1 MNKTILAFASLLFLL
16 PSCSRNSS
24 ESDLF
29 KDKYDLDKRI
39 QSFNDIHLEM
49 SLKPFKVNNR
59 DSIDQVCRNV
69 FIQWAPLLRHADTIS
84 VMLWTA
90 DGSEILNYTGDDN
103 QRLEWSQYVGNP
115 NTDHEVNSGPK
126 ELSLHQRAYDYI
138 PNPPQYTYGDLKY
151 IVSALKRHGERLTGK
166 VVRIGETFDPG
177 PEFAKSEFKY
187 KKHPEI
193 CMGNTMGAK
202 TFVCCYAT
210 LNEDKEHY
218 AGYPSGIPQ
227 GTPFGTFFG
236 KQSQHFLT
244 DMGFDFLWFS
254 NGLGFGM
261 ETWGSTGAV
270 FDGKQFHPEK
280 LNDTREKITDFWNKF
295 RAECPD
301 IRIETRGTNIS
312 VGADL
317 AKDGVDL
324 KAIYNGNFNL
334 LPPPN
339 SPWAALD
346 GNFGLELA
354 GYMSRISELTDD
366 RNLFRYYI
374 HDPWWTNSPW
384 LDRYGRE
391 AHDIYLPMA
400 VARIDREGKV
410 KLPTHFTLLTID
422 DSYGNMPEQVPSEMI
437 PHLLQGRRT
446 APDQPGLIVW
456 VYPFDEYHD
465 WAHKQPERVK
475 EIYYGDWFI
484 QQAINDGF
492 PLNTVV
498 STGNFVEL
506 MKAGKKTFDESIL
519 VSIVPDA
526 GSDLEKQLIQFVK
539 KGGKLFVYGPSS
551 HASQKFLDFL
561 NIKQVE
567 PISGEM
573 RVQTQLRSDLIKT
586 PGSSILRHNEDMSG
600 GGIET
605 LVNNTSDPSTK
616 VLAQAFMGAQK
627 RDIAI
632 QRQEKDWNGGM
643 VVYLRG
649 TNSATYRGGHLLTP
663 DNPKQRFNGSSLLR
677 YSLNN
682 MGYSVY
688 FDKLEA
694 DMRNPINCI
703 SRNDNAFYF
712 SGFTPNQ
719 TIEQQWLFPQGAPI
733 FTGYETELRNG
744 IAHYRMPKSY
754 QEECRVFVKQEK
766 GIISCYEVA
775 PVEWKVK
782 RRIGINGL
790 KQATVRIYPGVDD
803 ANFKVVNNIGYPYNK
818 PSLELKKGSDF
829 SGTYYEFTDITGEL
843 IAVW

>member
-16 PSCSRNSS
+16 PSCSRNR
-24 ESDLF
+24 SDLF

-354 GYMSRISELTDD
+354 GYMSRISELPDD
-366 RNLFRYYI
+366 RYLFRYYI
-374 HDPWWTNSPW
+374 HDPWWANSPW

-465 WAHKQPERVK
+465 WAHKQLERVK

-663 DNPKQRFNGSSLLR
+663 DNPKQWFNGSSLLR

>member
-1 MNKTILAFASLLFLL
+1 MI
-16 PSCSRNSS
+16 
-24 ESDLF
+24 F

-103 QRLEWSQYVGNP
+103 QQLEWSQYVGNP
-115 NTDHEVNSGPK
+115 NTDHEVNSGPE

-138 PNPPQYTYGDLKY
+138 PTPPQYTYGDLKY
-151 IVSALKRHGERLTGK
+151 IVSALKKQGEQLTGK

-218 AGYPSGIPQ
+218 AGYPSGIPE
-227 GTPFGTFFG
+227 GTPFGTFLG

-261 ETWGSTGAV
+261 ETWGSTGAI

-280 LNDTREKITDFWNKF
+280 LNDTKEKIIDFWTKF

-301 IRIETRGTNIS
+301 FRIETRGTNIS

-324 KAIYNGNFNL
+324 KAIYNGGFNL

-354 GYMSRISELTDD
+354 GYMSRISELPDD
-366 RNLFRYYI
+366 RYLFRYYT
-374 HDPWWTNSPW
+374 HDPWWANSPW

-400 VARIDREGKV
+400 VTRIDADGNV
-410 KLPTHFTLLTID
+410 KLPTHLTFLTID
-422 DSYGNMPEQVPSEMI
+422 DSYGNMPEQVPSEVI
-437 PHLLQGRRT
+437 PHILQGRRT
-446 APDQPGLIVW
+446 SPDQPGLIVW

-465 WAHKQPERVK
+465 WAYKQPERIE

-492 PLNTVV
+492 PMNTVV
-498 STGNFVEL
+498 SSGNFTKL
-506 MKAGKKTFDESIL
+506 MEEGKNTFDESIL

-526 GSDLEKQLIQFVK
+526 GSEMEKQLMKFVEN
-539 KGGKLFVYGPSS
+539 GGKLFVYGPSS
-551 HASQKFLDFL
+551 HASKEFLDFL
-561 NIKQVE
+561 NIKTVE

-573 RVQTQLRSDLIKT
+573 KMKLRLKSDRIKV
-586 PGSSILRHNEDMSG
+586 PGSDILKHNADMSG

-605 LVNNTSDPSTK
+605 VVNNSADPGTK
-616 VLAQAFMGAQK
+616 VLAQAFLGNQK
-627 RDIAI
+627 RDVVV
-632 QRQEKDWNGGM
+632 QRQEKEWNGGM
-643 VVYLRG
+643 VTYLRG

-663 DNPKQRFNGSSLLR
+663 DNPDKWFNGSSLLR
-677 YSLNN
+677 YSLDN
-682 MGYSVY
+682 MGYSIH
-688 FDKLEA
+688 FDKLKA
-694 DMRNPINCI
+694 GLKNPINCI
-703 SRNDNAFYF
+703 SRCDNAFYF

-744 IAHYRMPKSY
+744 MAHYRMPKSY
-754 QEECRVFVKQEK
+754 QEECRVFVKQDE
-766 GIISCYEVA
+766 GVVSCYEVA
-775 PVEWKVK
+775 PVEWNVK

-790 KQATVRIYPGVDD
+790 KQATVRIYPGADD
-803 ANFKVVNNIGYPYNK
+803 THFEVVNNVGYPYNK
-818 PSLELKKGSDF
+818 PSLERKKGTDYA
-829 SGTYYEFTDITGEL
+829 GTYYEFENITGEL
-843 IAVW
+843 IAIW

>member
-1 MNKTILAFASLLFLL
+1 
-16 PSCSRNSS
+16 
-24 ESDLF
+24 
-29 KDKYDLDKRI
+29 
-39 QSFNDIHLEM
+39 
-49 SLKPFKVNNR
+49 
-59 DSIDQVCRNV
+59 
-69 FIQWAPLLRHADTIS
+69 
-84 VMLWTA
+84 
-90 DGSEILNYTGDDN
+90 
-103 QRLEWSQYVGNP
+103 
-115 NTDHEVNSGPK
+115 
-126 ELSLHQRAYDYI
+126 
-138 PNPPQYTYGDLKY
+138 
-151 IVSALKRHGERLTGK
+151 
-166 VVRIGETFDPG
+166 
-177 PEFAKSEFKY
+177 
-187 KKHPEI
+187 
-193 CMGNTMGAK
+193 
-202 TFVCCYAT
+202 
-210 LNEDKEHY
+210 
-218 AGYPSGIPQ
+218 
-227 GTPFGTFFG
+227 
-236 KQSQHFLT
+236 
-244 DMGFDFLWFS
+244 
-254 NGLGFGM
+254 
-261 ETWGSTGAV
+261 
-270 FDGKQFHPEK
+270 
-280 LNDTREKITDFWNKF
+280 
-295 RAECPD
+295 
-301 IRIETRGTNIS
+301 
-312 VGADL
+312 
-317 AKDGVDL
+317 
-324 KAIYNGNFNL
+324 
-334 LPPPN
+334 
-339 SPWAALD
+339 
-346 GNFGLELA
+346 
-354 GYMSRISELTDD
+354 
-366 RNLFRYYI
+366 
-374 HDPWWTNSPW
+374 
-384 LDRYGRE
+384 
-391 AHDIYLPMA
+391 
-400 VARIDREGKV
+400 
-410 KLPTHFTLLTID
+410 
-422 DSYGNMPEQVPSEMI
+422 MI

>member
-1 MNKTILAFASLLFLL
+1 
-16 PSCSRNSS
+16 
-24 ESDLF
+24 
-29 KDKYDLDKRI
+29 
-39 QSFNDIHLEM
+39 
-49 SLKPFKVNNR
+49 
-59 DSIDQVCRNV
+59 
-69 FIQWAPLLRHADTIS
+69 
-84 VMLWTA
+84 MLWTA

-103 QRLEWSQYVGNP
+103 QQLEWSQYVGNP
-115 NTDHEVNSGPK
+115 NTDHEVNSGPE

-138 PNPPQYTYGDLKY
+138 PTPPQYTYGDLKY
-151 IVSALKRHGERLTGK
+151 IVSALKKQGEQLTGK

-218 AGYPSGIPQ
+218 AGYPSGIPE
-227 GTPFGTFFG
+227 GTPFGTFLG

-261 ETWGSTGAV
+261 ETWGSTGAI

-280 LNDTREKITDFWNKF
+280 LNDTKEKIIDFWTKF

-301 IRIETRGTNIS
+301 FRIETRGTNIS

-324 KAIYNGNFNL
+324 NAIYNGGFNL

-354 GYMSRISELTDD
+354 GYMSRISELPDD
-366 RNLFRYYI
+366 RYLFRYYT
-374 HDPWWTNSPW
+374 HDPWWANSPW

-400 VARIDREGKV
+400 VTRIDADGNV
-410 KLPTHFTLLTID
+410 KLPTHLTFLTID
-422 DSYGNMPEQVPSEMI
+422 DSYGNMPEQVPSEVI
-437 PHLLQGRRT
+437 PHILQGRRT
-446 APDQPGLIVW
+446 SPDQPGLIVW

-465 WAHKQPERVK
+465 WAYKQPERIE

-492 PLNTVV
+492 PMNTVV
-498 STGNFVEL
+498 SSGNFTKL
-506 MKAGKKTFDESIL
+506 MEEGKNTFDESIL

-526 GSDLEKQLIQFVK
+526 GSEMEKQLMKFVEN
-539 KGGKLFVYGPSS
+539 GGKLFVYGPSS
-551 HASQKFLDFL
+551 HASKEFLDFL
-561 NIKQVE
+561 NIKTVE

-573 RVQTQLRSDLIKT
+573 KMKLRLKSDRIKV
-586 PGSSILRHNEDMSG
+586 PGSDILKHNADMSG

-605 LVNNTSDPSTK
+605 VVNNSADPGTK
-616 VLAQAFMGAQK
+616 VLAQAFLGNQK
-627 RDIAI
+627 RDVVV
-632 QRQEKDWNGGM
+632 QRQEKEWNGGM
-643 VVYLRG
+643 VTYLRG

-663 DNPKQRFNGSSLLR
+663 DNPDKWFNGSSLLR
-677 YSLNN
+677 YSLDN
-682 MGYSVY
+682 MGYSIH
-688 FDKLEA
+688 FDKLKA
-694 DMRNPINCI
+694 GLKNPINCI
-703 SRNDNAFYF
+703 SRCDNAFYF

-744 IAHYRMPKSY
+744 MAHYRMPKSY
-754 QEECRVFVKQEK
+754 QEECRVFVKQDE
-766 GIISCYEVA
+766 GVVSCYEVA
-775 PVEWKVK
+775 PVEWNVK

-790 KQATVRIYPGVDD
+790 KQATVRIYPGADD
-803 ANFKVVNNIGYPYNK
+803 THFEVVNNVGYPYNK
-818 PSLELKKGSDF
+818 PSLERKKGTDYA
-829 SGTYYEFTDITGEL
+829 GTYYEFENITGEL
-843 IAVW
+843 IAIW

>member
-1 MNKTILAFASLLFLL
+1 MF
-16 PSCSRNSS
+16 
-24 ESDLF
+24 
-29 KDKYDLDKRI
+29 
-39 QSFNDIHLEM
+39 
-49 SLKPFKVNNR
+49 
-59 DSIDQVCRNV
+59 

-103 QRLEWSQYVGNP
+103 QQLEWSQYVGNP
-115 NTDHEVNSGPK
+115 NTDHEVNSGPE

-138 PNPPQYTYGDLKY
+138 PTPPQYTYGDLKY
-151 IVSALKRHGERLTGK
+151 IVSALKKQGEQLTGK

-218 AGYPSGIPQ
+218 AGYPSGIPE
-227 GTPFGTFFG
+227 GTPFGTFLG

-261 ETWGSTGAV
+261 ETWGSTGAI

-280 LNDTREKITDFWNKF
+280 LNDTKEKIIDFWTKF

-301 IRIETRGTNIS
+301 FRIETRGTNIS

-324 KAIYNGNFNL
+324 NAIYNGGFNL

-354 GYMSRISELTDD
+354 GYMSRISELPDD
-366 RNLFRYYI
+366 RYLFRYYT
-374 HDPWWTNSPW
+374 HDPWWANSPW

-400 VARIDREGKV
+400 VTRIDADGNV
-410 KLPTHFTLLTID
+410 KLPTHLTFLTID
-422 DSYGNMPEQVPSEMI
+422 DSYGNMPEQVPSEVI
-437 PHLLQGRRT
+437 PHILQGRRT
-446 APDQPGLIVW
+446 SPDQPGLIVW

-465 WAHKQPERVK
+465 WAYKQPERIE

-492 PLNTVV
+492 PMNTVV
-498 STGNFVEL
+498 SSGNFTKL
-506 MKAGKKTFDESIL
+506 MEEGKNTFDESIL

-526 GSDLEKQLIQFVK
+526 GSEMEKQLMKFVEN
-539 KGGKLFVYGPSS
+539 GGKLFVYGPSS
-551 HASQKFLDFL
+551 HASKEFLDFL
-561 NIKQVE
+561 NIKTVE

-573 RVQTQLRSDLIKT
+573 KMKLRLKSDRIKV
-586 PGSSILRHNEDMSG
+586 PGSDILKHNADMSG

-605 LVNNTSDPSTK
+605 VVNNSADPGTK
-616 VLAQAFMGAQK
+616 VLAQAFLGNQK
-627 RDIAI
+627 RDVVV
-632 QRQEKDWNGGM
+632 QRQEKEWNGGM
-643 VVYLRG
+643 VTYLRG

-663 DNPKQRFNGSSLLR
+663 DNPDKWFNGSSLLR
-677 YSLNN
+677 YSLDN
-682 MGYSVY
+682 MGYSIH
-688 FDKLEA
+688 FDKLKA
-694 DMRNPINCI
+694 GLKNPINCI
-703 SRNDNAFYF
+703 SRCDNAFYF

-744 IAHYRMPKSY
+744 MAHYRMPKSY
-754 QEECRVFVKQEK
+754 QEECRVFVKQDE
-766 GIISCYEVA
+766 GVVSCYEVA
-775 PVEWKVK
+775 PVEWNVK

-790 KQATVRIYPGVDD
+790 KQATVRIYPGADD
-803 ANFKVVNNIGYPYNK
+803 THFEVVNNVGYPYNK
-818 PSLELKKGSDF
+818 PSLERKKGTDYA
-829 SGTYYEFTDITGEL
+829 GTYYEFENITGEL
-843 IAVW
+843 IAIW

>member
-354 GYMSRISELTDD
+354 GYMSRISELPDD
-366 RNLFRYYI
+366 RYLFRYYI

-694 DMRNPINCI
+694 DMRNSINCI

-790 KQATVRIYPGVDD
+790 KQATVRISPGVDD